1 MQNYKLFD
9 RSKNIRLLYVTELY
23 NGKTGDRNGKDY
35 TKNTETGISFDWVDI
50 TIDNNDSDDK
60 RIT

>member
-1 MQNYKLFD
+1 M
-9 RSKNIRLLYVTELY
+9 TELY